1 MADADNAEKK
11 ENQQDSEAQNADSE
25 PKNKNDETKKPA
37 EEAAKTDE
45 QQEKNVPKTSA
56 GGIGTWIMT
65 AAVIVLF
72 AGTGFGLGRL
82 LKGSTS
88 PEPNDQAETAQ
99 QAETDQADG
108 LIVDDASADSKN
120 TWYYPDLEP
129 VVANLDVPGVTRYVR
144 VALTLEINPQVD
156 QSKGTAL
163 LKQKAPLL
171 TNWLTIYLASLNLE
185 DIRGDRNLKRI
196 QLQILDTF
204 NEKLFPDA
212 KPQIK
217 KVLFKEFA
225 IQ

>member
-1 MADADNAEKK
+1 MADADDTEKK
-11 ENQQDSEAQNADSE
+11 ENQQDSTAQSSDNE
-25 PKNKNDETKKPA
+25 PESSNQGTG
-37 EEAAKTDE
+37 
-45 QQEKNVPKTSA
+45 QQEKTAQKTSG
-56 GGIGTWIMT
+56 GGIFQWIIIT
-65 AAVIVLF
+65 AIVVLF
-72 AGTGFGLGRL
+72 AGAGFALGRF
-82 LKGSTS
+82 LKGSPP
-88 PEPNDQAETAQ
+88 PEINDQDESSQ
-99 QAETDQADG
+99 QIEPDQLED

-120 TWYYPDLEP
+120 TWYYDELKP

-144 VALTLEINPQVD
+144 VSLTLEINPEVD
-156 QSKGTAL
+156 QNKGAL
-163 LKQKAPLL
+163 LFKQKAPLL